1 MDYFSSFIVCV
12 VTITFHGR
20 SDSIYHKALNKRK
33 RNALQTTTQAQ
44 HSGISTDKIYLI
56 MFNIHFFCISSIT
69 VNLGVAFAFSE
80 LNSLSSSDRPKLKSA
95 KVIQLFL

>member
-1 MDYFSSFIVCV
+1 MDCCSSFIVCV

-20 SDSIYHKALNKRK
+20 SDSKYHKALNKWK
-33 RNALQTTTQAQ
+33 RNALQTSTQAQ

-56 MFNIHFFCISSIT
+56 MFNIHFFCIIT